1 MKLKYTLAAFAA
13 LTVSANAAIIYS
25 SDFQSDAIGATPADW
40 SGNIRVFSGAGA
52 TTEGGTNDRAIIA
65 LTGTDMSAILDL
77 GQVGVLG
84 DTISVNL
91 DVAQY
96 ASSGTSVVT
105 YSLGTVTGGGVF
117 TAFAE
122 AAVTEATSGARS
134 WPGTNTETAGAV
146 YTHVFN
152 GTDLGD
158 NLALQV
164 TSVGS
169 FGGVDSVVVDVTPVP
184 EPSSTALLGLGGLA
198 LILRRRK

>member
-13 LTVSANAAIIYS
+13 LTVSANAATIYS
-25 SDFQSDAIGATPADW
+25 SDFQGDAIGATPADW

-77 GQVGVLG
+77 GQVGVIG

-134 WPGTNTETAGAV
+134 GSRGSQAISVQRPRDAGLLAGRNGRTARA
-146 YTHVFN
+146 
-152 GTDLGD
+152 
-158 NLALQV
+158 
-164 TSVGS
+164 
-169 FGGVDSVVVDVTPVP
+169 
-184 EPSSTALLGLGGLA
+184 STTA
-198 LILRRRK
+198 RNH